1 MTIDLMD
8 ATKAPS
14 PEGGWSASLRSVPD
28 AVVNHVQQGY
38 LVHGSGVYDANGAYV
53 HEAVLWRGR
62 ALMVPPAVPEAPLY
76 QPGRWLWGGKLLDHF
91 GHFLI
96 ETPGRLWALD
106 QLQGQLDGIVF
117 IPEGALTGTDT
128 ARAMKGFQRLFFELL
143 GITLPI
149 KILSK
154 PTRFERL
161 EVPGQGFGIGPMIS
175 GTAAFRHFMQSHFAK
190 SVQPAGGE
198 RLYISRSQLDV
209 DYGGILGEARLERC
223 LQDCGY
229 EIYHPQNHSLTD
241 QIARYKAAKRVVGLD
256 GSALHLFAMVGTP
269 EQRVAL
275 IKRRSGPAP
284 DGIVKHLRAFT
295 EQRPLVLDAIT
306 HNWVRSD
313 RKHADNFS
321 YGELDF
327 AALGKALG
335 RHGFVP
341 PGSNW
346 RALSAARAATAMQAI
361 EAQMIDKKHSFD
373 PVPVPPAA
381 PEKRSARHIARKG
394 LARA

>member
-1 MTIDLMD
+1 MTIDPMD

-14 PEGGWSASLRSVPD
+14 PEGGWSASVRSVPD

-38 LVHGSGVYDANGAYV
+38 LVHGSGVYDANGAFV

-62 ALMVPPAVPEAPLY
+62 ALMVPPPMPEAPAY
-76 QPGRWLWGGKLLDHF
+76 QSGRWLWGGKLLDHF

-106 QLQGQLDGIVF
+106 HLQSQLDGIVF
-117 IPEGALTGTDT
+117 IPEGAMTRTDQ
-128 ARAMKGFQRLFFELL
+128 ARALKGFQRQFFELL

-149 KILSK
+149 KVLSK

-161 EVPGQGFGIGPMIS
+161 EVPGQGFGIGTMVS
-175 GTAAFRHFMQSHFAK
+175 GTAAFRDFIQSHFAN

-209 DYGGILGEARLERC
+209 DFGGILGETRLERS

-229 EIYHPQNHSLTD
+229 DIYHPQNHSLTD
-241 QIARYKAAKRVVGLD
+241 QIARYKAAKQVVGLD
-256 GSALHLFAMVGTP
+256 GSAFHLFAMVGTM

-284 DGIVKHLRAFT
+284 DGIVKHLHAFT
-295 EQRPLVLDAIT
+295 GQRPLVLDAIT

-313 RKHADNFS
+313 RKHADNYS

-327 AALGKALG
+327 AALGKELG

-341 PGSNW
+341 ADSNW
-346 RALSAARAATAMQAI
+346 RALSAASSVAAIQVL
-361 EAQMIDKKHSFD
+361 EARMPDKKYSFGA
-373 PVPVPPAA
+373 VPAPRAA
-381 PEKRSARHIARKG
+381 PEKRSARNLARKG
-394 LARA
+394 FVRA